1 MRKNLYTLALLMFI
15 LGNCGKEVNP
25 LDVDGISDSINSY
38 EEEIRIEA
46 IMYPADSTAFIRIDR
61 TFSLDEISLYNCLDD
76 DGDWTLD
83 DDLGEDGQ
91 EGDPMD
97 EDGDFDTDE
106 PSTGEGNG
114 VPDCGEPH
122 VDEYDEILPHVHLT
136 DSICNTV
143 KIIGPDGTK
152 YLFQYESEGG
162 ELVVY
167 PEYDM
172 TIDNAEYYSYGAWI
186 PDGPIEFNLDSQAPV
201 SERIYELFCDCGD
214 WGTIAATDTINLPVT
229 FYSDSLAEEPLLG
242 NIENHLDFLFDLS
255 ELLDMGY
262 LSSLGDC
269 QMDNFLLLYMSVEE
283 LTFQNF
289 YFTTNL
295 NTSSYWVH
303 ASEVSN
309 VNLETCEPHLHYIHA
324 HPSFAPENSIL
335 NDSHFITS
343 EAL

>member
-152 YLFQYESEGG
+152 YLFQY
-162 ELVVY
+162 Y
-167 PEYDM
+167 
-172 TIDNAEYYSYGAWI
+172 
-186 PDGPIEFNLDSQAPV
+186 
-201 SERIYELFCDCGD
+201 
-214 WGTIAATDTINLPVT
+214 
-229 FYSDSLAEEPLLG
+229 
-242 NIENHLDFLFDLS
+242 
-255 ELLDMGY
+255 
-262 LSSLGDC
+262 
-269 QMDNFLLLYMSVEE
+269 NFLI
-283 LTFQNF
+283 
-289 YFTTNL
+289 
-295 NTSSYWVH
+295 
-303 ASEVSN
+303 VSQ
-309 VNLETCEPHLHYIHA
+309 H
-324 HPSFAPENSIL
+324 
-335 NDSHFITS
+335 
-343 EAL
+343 